1 MRGIKLLSRRLR
13 TLTFAHA
20 RREALRLVRLATR
33 AEMRMMDGRALP
45 PYSVSFWLTD
55 RCNLSCPMC
64 WVRYSKD
71 TDELSTGEI
80 CRVLEEIAPHNPRIG
95 LTGGEPLL
103 RGDVVEIVAF
113 AGSRGLR
120 VGLNTNGLLLAE
132 AGDELVEAG
141 LDTVSISLDGV
152 EGLHD
157 RLRGKEGSFRR
168 AVQGIIALE
177 EAKRKRGRLRPLVRV
192 LATVT
197 PQTFKGIPGLLGE
210 LGKLPLDSATVQHLW
225 FTDQPAI
232 SAHQAL
238 SRRLLGEE
246 SPTLGDFLQ
255 EEMLSGA
262 PVAEMIAEVK
272 GKDWGLPV
280 HLYPDLSAEE
290 ISTYYRDARGKVR
303 GRCLSRWLRVDIA
316 ADGTVTPCLGYN
328 AGNIR
333 QAGFGDIWNG
343 ERMRRFRRVIG
354 RRGTL
359 PGCSRCCGLF
369 SD

>member
-1 MRGIKLLSRRLR
+1 MRGIKLLSGRLR

-33 AEMRMMDGRALP
+33 AEMCVMDGRALP

-80 CRVLEEIAPHNPRIG
+80 CRVLEEIAPYNPRIG

-157 RLRGKEGSFRR
+157 RFTGQGGQFSPGGAGHHSPGGGEKKAGKTAPPG
-168 AVQGIIALE
+168 A
-177 EAKRKRGRLRPLVRV
+177 RPGDRH
-192 LATVT
+192 
-197 PQTFKGIPGLLGE
+197 
-210 LGKLPLDSATVQHLW
+210 SA
-225 FTDQPAI
+225 
-232 SAHQAL
+232 
-238 SRRLLGEE
+238 
-246 SPTLGDFLQ
+246 
-255 EEMLSGA
+255 
-262 PVAEMIAEVK
+262 
-272 GKDWGLPV
+272 
-280 HLYPDLSAEE
+280 DL
-290 ISTYYRDARGKVR
+290 
-303 GRCLSRWLRVDIA
+303 
-316 ADGTVTPCLGYN
+316 
-328 AGNIR
+328 
-333 QAGFGDIWNG
+333 
-343 ERMRRFRRVIG
+343 
-354 RRGTL
+354 
-359 PGCSRCCGLF
+359 
-369 SD
+369 